1 MTCVFV
7 SADYYA
13 TFSGSR
19 FFLNCRKLFLSVIAN
34 DFGSNDLSRSN
45 KRLSKGTGEKVAIA
59 QFHQQSS
66 SSAEIPPPPVK
77 KAPPPPRAEKYSSIE
92 RVPPKPHIK
101 SGRGGL
107 LSEIHKGTKLKRTVT
122 NDRSAPRVWYLTR
135 IPLKRRNWSNSSL
148 SSYTS
153 GKHNQVRVTVRP
165 VVFEGHIC
173 WLQ

>member
-1 MTCVFV
+1 MTLVRT
-7 SADYYA
+7 D
-13 TFSGSR
+13 
-19 FFLNCRKLFLSVIAN
+19 
-34 DFGSNDLSRSN
+34 DLSRSKN

-107 LSEIHKGTKLKRTVT
+107 LSEIQKGTKLKRTVT
-122 NDRSAPRVWYLTR
+122 NDRSAPRV
-135 IPLKRRNWSNSSL
+135 
-148 SSYTS
+148 
-153 GKHNQVRVTVRP
+153 
-165 VVFEGHIC
+165 
-173 WLQ
+173 